1 MMLKNVV
8 FGLLLLLCVIALLVL
23 IIQGIAAGV
32 NVIRKMPVNTTVLR
46 KTALITLIGLLL
58 TVGFGWYTQLTA
70 HTPPIVDEKGQQIPG
85 SLAEMRQ
92 VELNGRK
99 QWITLRGYR
108 NDLPILLFLAGGP
121 GGSQTAAVRRN
132 LSELEKHFIVVNWDQ
147 PGSAKSYY
155 AVPPEGLTP
164 DTYVQDGIALS
175 NWLRETYHQDKIWL
189 MGESW
194 GSALGIMMAYEKPE
208 LFHAFLGTGQM
219 VDFLETEIIDYN
231 LALTE
236 AKNNGNENL
245 VEKLTKN
252 GPPPYLTTRDVTWK
266 SMDYLN
272 YLGSIM
278 GRNPEIHSGGDSV
291 GDMLSEEYGM
301 LDKLNYVRGLMVNFG
316 RVYIQLYDI
325 DLRETCPKL
334 EIPVYFLLGRHDI
347 NAPLSLAQ
355 DYFDRLVAPQKEIR
369 WFEHSG
375 HNPWLTE
382 SDLFVEAV
390 LDLTG
395 E

>member
-1 MMLKNVV
+1 MLKNIV
-8 FGLLLLLCVIALLVL
+8 FGLLLLLCIIALLTLVV
-23 IIQGIAAGV
+23 QGVWAGM
-32 NVIRKMPVNTTVLR
+32 NAIRKKPVNLVPSR
-46 KTALITLIGLLL
+46 KMVVIFLASLLL
-58 TVGFGWYTQLTA
+58 TTGFGWYTQLTA
-70 HTPPIVDEKGQQIPG
+70 HTPPIVDEMGQKVPG
-85 SLAEMRQ
+85 SLAQMRQ

-108 NDLPILLFLAGGP
+108 EDLPILLFLAGGP
-121 GGSQTAAVRRN
+121 GGSQTVAVRRN
-132 LSELEKHFIVVNWDQ
+132 LSELEKHFLVVNWDQ

-164 DTYVQDGIALS
+164 DIYIQDGIALS

-208 LFHAFLGTGQM
+208 LFYAFLGTGQM
-219 VDFLETEIIDYN
+219 VDFLETEKIDYH
-231 LALTE
+231 LALSE
-236 AKNNGNENL
+236 AEKNGDLKL

-252 GPPPYLTTRDVTWK
+252 GPPPYSTPNDVTWK
-266 SMDYLN
+266 SLAYLN
-272 YLGSIM
+272 YLGSVM
-278 GRNPEIHSGGDSV
+278 GRNPEIHAGGDLV

-316 RVYIQLYDI
+316 HVYIQLYDI
-325 DLRETCPKL
+325 DLREACPKL
-334 EIPVYFLLGRHDI
+334 DIPVYFLLGRHDI

-355 DYFDRLVAPQKEIR
+355 DYFDRLVAPKKEIR
-369 WFEHSG
+369 WFDHSG

-382 SDLFVEAV
+382 SELFVQTV
-390 LDLTG
+390 LDVTG
-395 E
+395 K